1 MSYIHEVI
9 VSRLSKYSEMFLS
22 ESLQYFYTD
31 RTVHVFICY
40 ALEKKG
46 FIISFD
52 FSQFPQKLY
61 LTSFHVSK

>member
-1 MSYIHEVI
+1 MY
-9 VSRLSKYSEMFLS
+9 L
-22 ESLQYFYTD
+22 
-31 RTVHVFICY
+31 FIYY
-40 ALEKKG
+40 ALEKGG